1 MSKRTVY
8 LDGWHQSGK
17 LEFYVENGR
26 LIRGVWADSERVS
39 PYQYDKRLGCLVNA
53 SGIRATCFR
62 HSGDIRGVESCG
74 MALRRAI

>member
-1 MSKRTVY
+1 MIKRTVY
-8 LDGWHQSGK
+8 VDGWHQSGK

-53 SGIRATCFR
+53 SGIRATY
-62 HSGDIRGVESCG
+62 GVLNRVEWH
-74 MALRRAI
+74 